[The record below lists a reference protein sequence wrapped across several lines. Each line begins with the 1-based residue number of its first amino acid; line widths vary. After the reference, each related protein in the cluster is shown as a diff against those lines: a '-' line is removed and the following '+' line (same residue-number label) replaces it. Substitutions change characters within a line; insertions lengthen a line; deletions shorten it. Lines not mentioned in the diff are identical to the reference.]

1 MRIGINPT
9 SIGVSADW
17 WLSAVGDAEAAGFDG
32 AWIWDHFVS
41 RGRKTDPVLE
51 CWSMLAAA
59 SRETTRIRLGSFVSN
74 VMNRHPAVLARMAA
88 TVSELSGGRLD
99 LGIGAGG
106 HPAEH
111 EAYGIDF
118 PEPSVRGTHL
128 EEAVEVIRLLFDG
141 GPADHDGPRYPLRE
155 ADAFPVPDPRLR
167 IVVSGA
173 SPAGAR
179 RAARIGDAWTCG
191 ADEVERLRPIFE
203 TAAVEA
209 GRDPASVPI
218 VLEVEVV
225 DALEDLDALAGRWA
239 ARSIGELVV
248 GNVRPEQ
255 LKPLLD
261 AAGRSTV
268 PARAGSRQER

>member
-17 WLSAVGDAEAAGFDG
+17 WLGAVRDAEAAGFSG

-59 SRETTRIRLGSFVSN
+59 SRATTRIRLGSFVSN

-88 TVSELSGGRLD
+88 SESELSGGRLD

-111 EAYGIDF
+111 DAYGIDF
-118 PEPSVRGTHL
+118 PEPSVRGAHL
-128 EEAVEVIRLLFDG
+128 EEAVEVIRLLFQG
-141 GPADHDGPRYPLRE
+141 GPADHDGPRYPLRD
-155 ADAFPVPDPRLR
+155 AYAFPVPDPRPR

-203 TAAVEA
+203 SAAVEA

-218 VLEVEVV
+218 VLEVEVADV
-225 DALEDLDALAGRWA
+225 LEDLDALAGRWA
-239 ARSIGELVV
+239 ERSIGELVI
-248 GNVRPEQ
+248 GNVRTAQ
-255 LKPLLD
+255 LQPLLE
-261 AAGRSTV
+261 AAERSTV
-268 PARAGSRQER
+268 LARAGSR

>member
-1 MRIGINPT
+1 VRIGINPT
-9 SIGVSADW
+9 AIGVSAEW
-17 WLSAVGDAEAAGFDG
+17 WLGAIRDAEAAGFTG

-59 SRETTRIRLGSFVSN
+59 ARETTRIRLGSFVSN

-111 EAYGIDF
+111 AAYGIEF
-118 PEPSVRGTHL
+118 PGQDVRGRIL
-128 EEAVEVIRLLFDG
+128 EEAVEVIRLLFGG
-141 GPADHDGPRYPLRE
+141 GPVDHDGPRYPLRE
-155 ADAFPVPDPRLR
+155 AYAFPAPDPRPR

-173 SPAGAR
+173 SPSGAR

-191 ADEVERLRPIFE
+191 ADDLERLRPIFD
-203 TAAVEA
+203 AAVVEA
-209 GRDPASVPI
+209 GREPGSVPI
-218 VLEVEVV
+218 VLEVKVA

-239 ARSIGELVV
+239 DRSIDELVV
-248 GNVRPEQ
+248 SFGRRAQ
-255 LKPLLD
+255 LQARLE
-261 AAGRSTV
+261 AADRSPV
-268 PARAGSRQER
+268 LAQARSRQDR

>member
-17 WLSAVGDAEAAGFDG
+17 WLGAVRDAEAAGFSG

-51 CWSMLAAA
+51 CWSMLSAA

-88 TVSELSGGRLD
+88 TVSELSSGRLD

-118 PEPSVRGTHL
+118 PEADVRGIHL
-128 EEAVEVIRLLFDG
+128 EEAVEVIRLLLDG
-141 GPADHDGPRYPLRE
+141 GPAVHAGPRYPLRE
-155 ADAFPVPDPRLR
+155 AYAYPVPDPRPR
-167 IVVSGA
+167 IIVAGETS
-173 SPAGAR
+173 AGAR

-191 ADEVERLRPIFE
+191 ADHLDRLYPVFE
-203 TAAVEA
+203 AAALEA
-209 GRDPASVPI
+209 GKDPASVPI
-218 VLEVEVV
+218 VLEVKVA

-239 ARSIGELVV
+239 QRSIGELVIGFV
-248 GNVRPEQ
+248 HPEQ
-255 LKPLLD
+255 LGPLLE
-261 AAGRSTV
+261 AAARSTV
-268 PARAGSRQER
+268 LAAAGSRQG

>member
-1 MRIGINPT
+1 
-9 SIGVSADW
+9 
-17 WLSAVGDAEAAGFDG
+17 
-32 AWIWDHFVS
+32 
-41 RGRKTDPVLE
+41 
-51 CWSMLAAA
+51 
-59 SRETTRIRLGSFVSN
+59 
-74 VMNRHPAVLARMAA
+74 MNRHPAVLARMAA

-128 EEAVEVIRLLFDG
+128 EEAVEVIRLLFEG
-141 GPADHDGPRYPLRE
+141 GPADHDGPRYPLRD
-155 ADAFPVPDPRLR
+155 AYAFPVPGSRPR

-218 VLEVEVV
+218 VLEVEVA
-225 DALEDLDALAGRWA
+225 DALEESRRPCRTLGRALDRG
-239 ARSIGELVV
+239 AR
-248 GNVRPEQ
+248 RRQ
-255 LKPLLD
+255 
-261 AAGRSTV
+261 R
-268 PARAGSRQER
+268 PARAAPAAPRGG

>member
-1 MRIGINPT
+1 VRIGINPT
-9 SIGVSADW
+9 AIGVSAEW
-17 WLSAVGDAEAAGFDG
+17 WLGAIRDAEAAGFSG

-111 EAYGIDF
+111 AAYGIEF
-118 PEPSVRGTHL
+118 PGQDVRGTIL
-128 EEAVEVIRLLFDG
+128 EEAVEVIRLLFGG
-141 GPADHDGPRYPLRE
+141 GPVDHDGPRYPLRE
-155 ADAFPVPDPRLR
+155 AYAFPAPDPRPR

-173 SPAGAR
+173 SPSGAR

-191 ADEVERLRPIFE
+191 ADDLERLRPIFD
-203 TAAVEA
+203 AAVAEA
-209 GRDPASVPI
+209 GREPASVPI
-218 VLEVEVV
+218 VLEVKVA

-239 ARSIGELVV
+239 DRSIDELVV
-248 GNVRPEQ
+248 SFVRRKQ
-255 LKPLLD
+255 LQPLLE
-261 AAGRSTV
+261 AADRSTV
-268 PARAGSRQER
+268 LAQARSRQDR

>member
-17 WLSAVGDAEAAGFDG
+17 WLSAVRDAEAAGLGG
-32 AWIWDHFVS
+32 AWIWDHFIS

-141 GPADHDGPRYPLRE
+141 GPADHDGPSYPLR
-155 ADAFPVPDPRLR
+155 DAYASPVPDPRPR

-191 ADEVERLRPIFE
+191 ADELERLRPIFE
-203 TAAVEA
+203 RAAVEA

-218 VLEVEVV
+218 VLEVEVA

-239 ARSIGELVV
+239 ERSIGELVL
-248 GNVRPEQ
+248 GNVRPGQ
-255 LKPLLD
+255 LQPLLE
-261 AAGRSTV
+261 AAERSTV
-268 PARAGSRQER
+268 LARAGSRQER